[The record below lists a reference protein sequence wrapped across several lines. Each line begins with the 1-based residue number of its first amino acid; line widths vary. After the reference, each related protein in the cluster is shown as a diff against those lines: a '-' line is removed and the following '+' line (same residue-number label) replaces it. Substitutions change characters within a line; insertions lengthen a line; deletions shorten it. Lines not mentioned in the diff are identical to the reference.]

1 MAQAFKLNQEELT
14 LIFNEIDQNGDGF
27 IEADEWR
34 EFIFKTSN
42 KNFVKNKIVD
52 KLKDKEW
59 VKQLTEFKSKDEVIA
74 DEEKDFNLEIEDELD
89 IDRDILDKLDSKEI
103 DKNDKGNIKNNDGNK
118 LKDNNGQ

>member
-89 IDRDILDKLDSKEI
+89 IDRDILDKLDSKEF